1 MRKKFMKNQWLL
13 ALMACFVTAC
23 SGNAAVTLKVG
34 DPAPKLQTGKWV
46 QGEPVKDFEKG
57 KVYVVE
63 FWATWCG
70 PCKTSI
76 PHLNELYSKYKDKGV
91 VVIGQDCWE
100 QDETLVAPF
109 VKKMGSDMT
118 YRVALDDKSKMD
130 KGAMA
135 VTWMDAAGRDGIPSA
150 FVVNKQG
157 KIAWIGHPMEMT
169 EKLWDEILSD
179 KYDMAKA
186 AADYEKEAAKAE
198 KEQASQQEMQA
209 LSAKLTKA
217 VQDQKWDEANGVV
230 DEIAKLNPEDAISP
244 QLVRMKLLLMQKK
257 YDDAYKVAGSLSDAN
272 PDEARL
278 QLAMAWTI
286 VAQPGLERRDTVL
299 AEKMAERANKA
310 EEGKNPSV
318 LEVLARTQFMNGKKD
333 AAIATEQKAL
343 DLVPAN
349 QSAPLKTNLQSY
361 KDGKLPPT

>member
-1 MRKKFMKNQWLL
+1 M
-13 ALMACFVTAC
+13 
-23 SGNAAVTLKVG
+23 
-34 DPAPKLQTGKWV
+34 GK
-46 QGEPVKDFEKG
+46 
-57 KVYVVE
+57 
-63 FWATWCG
+63 
-70 PCKTSI
+70 
-76 PHLNELYSKYKDKGV
+76 
-91 VVIGQDCWE
+91 
-100 QDETLVAPF
+100 
-109 VKKMGSDMT
+109 DMS

-135 VTWMDAAGRDGIPSA
+135 VTWMDAAGRNGIPSA

-157 KIAWIGHPMEMT
+157 KVAWIGHPMEMT

-186 AADYEKEAAKAE
+186 AADYEKEVAKVE
-198 KEQASQQEMQA
+198 KEQASQQQMQG
-209 LSAKLTKA
+209 LSMKLTAA
-217 VQDQKWDEANGVV
+217 VEGEKWAEADAVV

-257 YDDAYKVAGSLSDAN
+257 YDEAYKVAGGLSDAH
-272 PDEARL
+272 PDETRL

-286 VAQPGLERRDTVL
+286 VAQPGLEKRDTAL

-343 DLVPAN
+343 DLVPAS
-349 QSAPLKTNLQSY
+349 QAAPLKTNLQSY